1 MVIDLRGPN
10 CTFGREDCLVKYKLG
25 EDDSFDELE
34 EGEDG
39 EEMEVEEEEEE
50 AEEEGHFDSTET
62 E

>member
-34 EGEDG
+34 EEG
-39 EEMEVEEEEEE
+39 EEEGVEEEEEE
-50 AEEEGHFDSTET
+50 EEDHYDSAETK
-62 E
+62 